1 MKVFFAICAVIGV
14 ILLVRFIKAQRI
26 EIPIISAEQ
35 IRELQ
40 SSNAWTDR
48 SVIVDV
54 RDEAETDVSVIPGAI
69 TKSEF
74 EENSRLYQ
82 GKVVIAYCT
91 VGHRSGIYGKKLA
104 SMGWQV
110 YNYKGSI
117 LDWCKNQLPLV
128 SLDGEVTNRV
138 HTYSSKYKV
147 ANGYEATQ
155 SRLR

>member
-1 MKVFFAICAVIGV
+1 MKVLFAICAVIGV
-14 ILLVRFIKAQRI
+14 ILLVQFIRAQRI
-26 EIPIISAEQ
+26 EIPTISAEQ

-40 SSNAWTDR
+40 NSEAWTER

-54 RDEAETDVSVIPGAI
+54 RDKAETDVSVIPGAI

-74 EENSRLYQ
+74 EENSQEHQ

-104 SMGWQV
+104 SMGWQA

-117 LDWCKNQLPLV
+117 LDWCENQFPLV
-128 SLDGEVTNRV
+128 SFDGQETNRV
-138 HTYSSKYKV
+138 HTYSSEYKV
-147 ANGYEATQ
+147 ADGYEATYH
-155 SRLR
+155 